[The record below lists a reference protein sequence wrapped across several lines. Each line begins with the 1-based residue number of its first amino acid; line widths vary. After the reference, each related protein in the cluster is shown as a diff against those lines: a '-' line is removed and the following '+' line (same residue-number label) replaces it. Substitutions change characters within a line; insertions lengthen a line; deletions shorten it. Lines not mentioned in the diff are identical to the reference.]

1 LREVY
6 LTAKIIPLH
15 AVSLDSLAV
24 AIRHADAWQ
33 AHAQRLEI
41 TLELVTVQRDA
52 SDLLLRLAEEEL
64 IRLRGII
71 EQHTAKHTASTA
83 ANPDLLK

>member
-1 LREVY
+1 V
-6 LTAKIIPLH
+6 TAKIIPLR
-15 AVSLDSLAV
+15 AISLDSLAV

-33 AHAQRLEI
+33 AHAQRLAI
-41 TLELVTVQRDA
+41 MLELATAQRDA

-71 EQHTAKHTASTA
+71 EQHTASTA